1 MLLPAPASQQW
12 HGDSSTISYSRVS
25 VLQSDRSGDT
35 IVATVDTDPHLEAL
49 TPHVAGCL
57 AIPGASAAAEVNVLT
72 DAGSGITAMS
82 EELVEALQRQSG
94 MMQTALTQAVV
105 GHARVV
111 SRWATIV
118 TS

>member
-1 MLLPAPASQQW
+1 M
-12 HGDSSTISYSRVS
+12 DS
-25 VLQSDRSGDT
+25 
-35 IVATVDTDPHLEAL
+35 
-49 TPHVAGCL
+49 
-57 AIPGASAAAEVNVLT
+57 
-72 DAGSGITAMS
+72 GSGITAMS